1 MGPPG
6 LSGVERVSF
15 SWVVRQLQGA
25 TAIAICPFPKK
36 VLGGGY
42 TSEGFRLSV
51 GETRPWESGEGWQVQ
66 AYNGSAFLVY
76 TLTAFAI
83 CANSN

>member
-15 SWVVRQLQGA
+15 STVVRQLQGS
-25 TAIAICPFPKK
+25 TIFAICPFPKK

-42 TSEGFRLSV
+42 THEGFNLRV
-51 GETRPWESGEGWQVQ
+51 GESRPWESGDGWQVQ
-66 AYNGSAFLVY
+66 AYNGSPLFVY